1 MYDNEHNVIRREYI
15 AIDAHGWK
23 TWGDNIPTVKLVVN
37 GYGNSAEQNLDEE
50 EVGQVIEMLQT
61 ALAQAKAA
69 KDYDPNDTGGPWGFD
84 EPF

>member
-1 MYDNEHNVIRREYI
+1 MYDKEKQEIRRDYVGI
-15 AIDAHGWK
+15 ATYGWK

-37 GYGNSAEQNLDEE
+37 SYGQSAEQNLDEE
-50 EVGQVIEMLQT
+50 EVGQVIEMLQA

-69 KDYDPNDTGGPWGFD
+69 KDYDPNDNSPWGVD